1 MSKTAAPSSPLSLLR
16 SSASSGWLRCPPIP
30 TATISPSGQNLAD
43 ERPTV
48 SATIVA
54 TSAHE
59 FSSKKQ
65 LARFTSS
72 LDAYAR
78 TMSQCVRA
86 FLSPPT
92 AHKPC
97 YILPTVTASS
107 TLRYQEFAR
116 KPRASPPR
124 GAVKHQIDSNK
135 KPDHAE
141 SGGRPL
147 RKQTRPGQT

>member
-78 TMSQCVRA
+78 TMSQR
-86 FLSPPT
+86 SR
-92 AHKPC
+92 
-97 YILPTVTASS
+97 LPLAANGAQ
-107 TLRYQEFAR
+107 TLLHFTNRYR
-116 KPRASPPR
+116 KFDS
-124 GAVKHQIDSNK
+124 QI
-135 KPDHAE
+135 
-141 SGGRPL
+141 SGVCA
-147 RKQTRPGQT
+147 